1 MGGIWVDWSEIFD
14 EEVNLG
20 SFFFFF
26 LQKICQVDCHIA
38 L

>member
-26 LQKICQVDCHIA
+26 YKKSARLIVI
-38 L
+38 